1 MTDDS
6 DIQAYQLRDDIDAVV
21 RSGLVLRDD
30 ATIELNPREAE
41 EHADVLV
48 PVEGDWSAYVDS
60 TGDDQDDVVDDDQE
74 ADE

>member
-1 MTDDS
+1 MTDES
-6 DIQAYQLRDDIDAVV
+6 DIHAYRLRDDIDGVV

-48 PVEGDWSAYVDS
+48 PVG
-60 TGDDQDDVVDDDQE
+60 GDQDDDDQE
-74 ADE
+74 ANDE

>member
-1 MTDDS
+1 MTDES
-6 DIQAYQLRDDIDAVV
+6 DIQAYRLRDDIDAVV

-48 PVEGDWSAYVDS
+48 PVEGDQTDS
-60 TGDDQDDVVDDDQE
+60 GGEDQDQE

>member
-6 DIQAYQLRDDIDAVV
+6 DTQAYRLKDDIDAAV

-30 ATIELNPREAE
+30 ATIELSPTEAE

-48 PVEGDWSAYVDS
+48 PVKG
-60 TGDDQDDVVDDDQE
+60 DQDDVVDDDQDDDDQE
-74 ADE
+74 VDDE

>member
-6 DIQAYQLRDDIDAVV
+6 DIHTYRLRDDIDAVV

-48 PVEGDWSAYVDS
+48 PVKGDQDGDVD
-60 TGDDQDDVVDDDQE
+60 DDQDDDQEVDDE
-74 ADE
+74 

>member
-1 MTDDS
+1 MTELDS
-6 DIQAYQLRDDIDAVV
+6 QAYRLKNDVDAVV

-30 ATIELNPREAE
+30 AMIELNPGEAE

-48 PVEGDWSAYVDS
+48 PVEGDWSEAADS
-60 TGDDQDDVVDDDQE
+60 TGDDQDDVDEQE